1 MAKATREA
9 YGEALIKLAKEN
21 PNVVVL
27 DADLSGSTKTAEFKK
42 VSPERFFN
50 VGIAEQ
56 NLIGTAAGMAVA
68 GKIPFASSFA
78 MFAAGRAFE
87 IIRNTVAYPGLN
99 VKIAATH
106 AGLTVGEDGAS
117 HQAIEDI
124 SLMRSI
130 PNMTVINPA
139 DCIEAEQ
146 AVIKAAEFFGP
157 VYIRLGRAGVENIY
171 DENYK
176 FEIGKGVELKHGND
190 VTIIATGLMV
200 QKALKAADEL
210 SKEGISVRVINIHTI
225 KPIDKEII
233 IKAAKETKAIVT
245 AEEHSIIGG
254 LGSAVLEVL
263 SDECPTLV
271 KRIGVNDTF
280 GESGKPN
287 DLLEKY
293 GLTENNIIEACKQLI
308 EKIK

>member
-9 YGEALIKLAKEN
+9 YGEALKRLAVDN
-21 PNVVVL
+21 PDIVVL
-27 DADLSGSTKTAEFKK
+27 DADLSGSTKTSEFKK

-56 NLIGTAAGMAVA
+56 NLIGTAAGLALA

-106 AGLTVGEDGAS
+106 AGLSVGEDGGS

-130 PNMTVINPA
+130 PNMTVISPA
-139 DCIEAEQ
+139 DGREAEQ
-146 AVIKAAEFFGP
+146 TVLRAAEYVGP
-157 VYIRLGRAGVENIY
+157 VYIRLGRMAVEDVY
-171 DENYK
+171 DDSYV
-176 FEIGKGVELKHGND
+176 FELGKGVLLRDGKD
-190 VTIIATGLMV
+190 AAIIATGLMV
-200 QKALKAADEL
+200 QEALKAHDMLKE
-210 SKEGISVRVINIHTI
+210 EGIDARVINIHTI
-225 KPIDKEII
+225 KPIDRDII

-245 AEEHSIIGG
+245 AEEHSVVGG

-263 SDECPTLV
+263 SDQYPVLL
-271 KRIGVNDTF
+271 KRVGIQDTF
-280 GESGKPN
+280 GESGKPK
-287 DLLEKY
+287 DLLKKY
-293 GLTENNIIEACKQLI
+293 GLTAEEIVRQTKEIIKM
-308 EKIK
+308 K